1 LPQSAPPTT
10 KVLKVQIIDEKKTLR
25 KIKEDVVLAV
35 RMLACSLLIKSNP
48 LYSAPA
54 GPVDVSVRL

>member
-25 KIKEDVVLAV
+25 KIKDVVLAV